1 MGSGNHTRTGRRT
14 WRTSR
19 IAILLVTV
27 IAGFIAI
34 AQYSGAANVLG
45 TGSHK
50 VTAVA
55 AISTS
60 GSGASRA
67 RIAGQRAGSDAS
79 SAVHAA
85 SPLVPP
91 TSPPPVSSSPPPPAP
106 TPSSSPTPA
115 PTPSPSPPPASQAPA
130 HFRTLPPGSKLPSGK
145 QCAKW
150 VRARPKPENKGVNRR
165 FNQRT
170 GQALGSN
177 FLSGDEPAADRKIV
191 PRVNGNFT
199 GTTKEILRW
208 AACKWGINQNIV
220 FAQAA
225 VESWWR
231 QNTQGDFGTDASACP
246 PNHRNLNAQGECAQ
260 SYGILQ
266 NRYPYETSAWP
277 DAGNSTAMN
286 ADTAYAIWR
295 SCYDGYETWLNTVQ
309 RGSQYQKGHVWGCV
323 GRWFAGRWMTAP
335 ALQYI
340 AKVKQYES
348 ERIWETP
355 DFQQP

>member
-1 MGSGNHTRTGRRT
+1 M
-14 WRTSR
+14 
-19 IAILLVTV
+19 
-27 IAGFIAI
+27 
-34 AQYSGAANVLG
+34 QYSSLGNVLRI
-45 TGSHK
+45 SPQ
-50 VTAVA
+50 ASPVA
-55 AISTS
+55 AIRTS
-60 GSGASRA
+60 ASGGS
-67 RIAGQRAGSDAS
+67 
-79 SAVHAA
+79 
-85 SPLVPP
+85 
-91 TSPPPVSSSPPPPAP
+91 
-106 TPSSSPTPA
+106 
-115 PTPSPSPPPASQAPA
+115 APA
-130 HFRTLPPGSKLPSGK
+130 HFRTLPPGSRLPSGA

-150 VRARPKPENKGVNRR
+150 VRARPTAENKGVNRR

-170 GQALGSN
+170 GQPLGSN
-177 FLSGDEPAADRKIV
+177 FLSGDEPAADAKIV

-266 NRYPYETSAWP
+266 NRYPYEEPSWP
-277 DAGNSTAMN
+277 GIGRSTAMN

-309 RGSQYQKGHVWGCV
+309 RGSQYSKGHVWGCV
-323 GRWFAGRWMTAP
+323 GRWFAGRWLTAP

-340 AKVKQYES
+340 AKVKQYRQ

>member
-1 MGSGNHTRTGRRT
+1 M
-14 WRTSR
+14 
-19 IAILLVTV
+19 AILLVTV

-34 AQYSGAANVLG
+34 AQYSGVGNVLG

-50 VTAVA
+50 VAAVA
-55 AISTS
+55 AIRTS
-60 GSGASRA
+60 ASGASRA
-67 RIAGQRAGSDAS
+67 RTTSQRAGSDAA
-79 SAVHAA
+79 SAVQAA
-85 SPLVPP
+85 SPSAST
-91 TSPPPVSSSPPPPAP
+91 TSPSPVSSSPTPPAP
-106 TPSSSPTPA
+106 TPSSSPTPS
-115 PTPSPSPPPASQAPA
+115 PSPSPPPASQAPA

-177 FLSGDEPAADRKIV
+177 FLSGDEPAADAKIV

-220 FAQAA
+220 YAQAA

-246 PNHRNLNAQGECAQ
+246 PNHRNLNAQGQCAQ

-277 DAGNSTAMN
+277 AAGNSTAMN

-295 SCYDGYETWLNTVQ
+295 SCYDGYETWLNTVD
-309 RGSQYQKGHVWGCV
+309 RGSQYQKGDVWGCV
-323 GRWFAGRWMTAP
+323 GRWFAGRWRTAP

-340 AKVKQYES
+340 AKVKQYRS

>member
-34 AQYSGAANVLG
+34 VSTQAWIMCSGP
-45 TGSHK
+45 
-50 VTAVA
+50 
-55 AISTS
+55 
-60 GSGASRA
+60 A
-67 RIAGQRAGSDAS
+67 RIRSQPSRRPAHGFA
-79 SAVHAA
+79 AVRTGTA
-85 SPLVPP
+85 
-91 TSPPPVSSSPPPPAP
+91 T
-106 TPSSSPTPA
+106 
-115 PTPSPSPPPASQAPA
+115 SQAPV

-145 QCAKW
+145 QCAEW
-150 VRARPKPENKGVNRR
+150 VRARPNPENKGVNRR
-165 FNQRT
+165 YNQRT

-177 FLSGDEPAADRKIV
+177 FLSGDEPAADRQIV

-246 PNHRNLNAQGECAQ
+246 PDHRNLNAQGECAQ

-277 DAGNSTAMN
+277 TAGNSTAMN

-309 RGSQYQKGHVWGCV
+309 RGSQYHKGDVWGCV
-323 GRWFAGRWMTAP
+323 GRWFAGRWRTAP

-340 AKVKQYES
+340 AKVKQYRS

>member
-1 MGSGNHTRTGRRT
+1 M
-14 WRTSR
+14 
-19 IAILLVTV
+19 AILLVTV

-34 AQYSGAANVLG
+34 AQYSGLGNVLG
-45 TGSHK
+45 SGSHK
-50 VTAVA
+50 VAAVA
-55 AISTS
+55 AIRTS
-60 GSGASRA
+60 ASGASRA
-67 RIAGQRAGSDAS
+67 RTTSQRAGSDAA
-79 SAVHAA
+79 SAVQAA
-85 SPLVPP
+85 APSASP

-115 PTPSPSPPPASQAPA
+115 PTPSPPPASQAPA

-231 QNTQGDFGTDASACP
+231 QNTQGDFGRDASACP
-246 PNHRNLNAQGECAQ
+246 PNHRNLNAQGQCAQ

-277 DAGNSTAMN
+277 AAGNSTAMN

-295 SCYDGYETWLNTVQ
+295 SCYDGYETWLNTVD
-309 RGSQYQKGHVWGCV
+309 RGSQYHKGDVWGCV
-323 GRWFAGRWMTAP
+323 GRWFAGRWRTAP

-340 AKVKQYES
+340 AKVKQYRS

>member
-34 AQYSGAANVLG
+34 AQYSSLDNVLG

-50 VTAVA
+50 IATVA
-55 AISTS
+55 ATRSTD
-60 GSGASRA
+60 SGALRA
-67 RIAGQRAGSDAS
+67 
-79 SAVHAA
+79 HA
-85 SPLVPP
+85 
-91 TSPPPVSSSPPPPAP
+91 T
-106 TPSSSPTPA
+106 
-115 PTPSPSPPPASQAPA
+115 SQAPV

-177 FLSGDEPAADRKIV
+177 FLSGDEPAADAKIV

-220 FAQAA
+220 YAQAA

-277 DAGNSTAMN
+277 TAGNSTAMN

-309 RGSQYQKGHVWGCV
+309 RGSQYHKGDVWGCV
-323 GRWFAGRWMTAP
+323 GRWFAGRWRTAP

-340 AKVKQYES
+340 AKVKQYRS

>member
-1 MGSGNHTRTGRRT
+1 M
-14 WRTSR
+14 
-19 IAILLVTV
+19 AILLVTV

-34 AQYSGAANVLG
+34 AQYSGVGNVLG

-50 VTAVA
+50 VAAVA
-55 AISTS
+55 AIRTS
-60 GSGASRA
+60 ASGASRA
-67 RIAGQRAGSDAS
+67 RTTSQRAGSDAA
-79 SAVHAA
+79 SAVQAA
-85 SPLVPP
+85 SPSAST
-91 TSPPPVSSSPPPPAP
+91 TSPSPVSSSPPPPAP
-106 TPSSSPTPA
+106 TPSSSPTPS
-115 PTPSPSPPPASQAPA
+115 PSPSPPPASQAPA

-177 FLSGDEPAADRKIV
+177 FLSGDEPAADAKIV

-277 DAGNSTAMN
+277 AAGNSTAMN

-295 SCYDGYETWLNTVQ
+295 SCYDGYETWLNTVD
-309 RGSQYQKGHVWGCV
+309 RGSQYQKGDVWGCV
-323 GRWFAGRWMTAP
+323 GRWFAGRWRTAP

-340 AKVKQYES
+340 AKVKQYRS

>member
-1 MGSGNHTRTGRRT
+1 MGSGNHTRNHTRTGRRN
-14 WRTSR
+14 WRTGR

-34 AQYSGAANVLG
+34 AQYTSLGNVLG
-45 TGSHK
+45 TGTHK
-50 VTAVA
+50 VAAVA
-55 AISTS
+55 AVRSSAT
-60 GSGASRA
+60 GASRA
-67 RIAGQRAGSDAS
+67 RTTSQREGTDAA
-79 SAVHAA
+79 SAVQAA
-85 SPLVPP
+85 SPSASP
-91 TSPPPVSSSPPPPAP
+91 TSPPPISSSPPPAP
-106 TPSSSPTPA
+106 TPSPVPVT
-115 PTPSPSPPPASQAPA
+115 QAPA

-177 FLSGDEPAADRKIV
+177 FLSGDEPAADQKIV

-220 FAQAA
+220 YAQAA

-309 RGSQYQKGHVWGCV
+309 RGSQYRKGHVWGCV

>member
-1 MGSGNHTRTGRRT
+1 
-14 WRTSR
+14 
-19 IAILLVTV
+19 
-27 IAGFIAI
+27 
-34 AQYSGAANVLG
+34 
-45 TGSHK
+45 
-50 VTAVA
+50 
-55 AISTS
+55 
-60 GSGASRA
+60 
-67 RIAGQRAGSDAS
+67 
-79 SAVHAA
+79 
-85 SPLVPP
+85 
-91 TSPPPVSSSPPPPAP
+91 
-106 TPSSSPTPA
+106 
-115 PTPSPSPPPASQAPA
+115 
-130 HFRTLPPGSKLPSGK
+130 
-145 QCAKW
+145 

-177 FLSGDEPAADRKIV
+177 FLAGDEPAADAKIV

-220 FAQAA
+220 YAQAA

-246 PNHRNLNAQGECAQ
+246 PNHRNLNAQGQCAQ

-277 DAGNSTAMN
+277 AAGNSTAMN

-295 SCYDGYETWLNTVQ
+295 SCYDGYETWLNTVD
-309 RGSQYQKGHVWGCV
+309 RGSQYQKGDVWGCV
-323 GRWFAGRWMTAP
+323 GRWFAGRWRTAP

-340 AKVKQYES
+340 AKVKQYRS

>member
-1 MGSGNHTRTGRRT
+1 MLG
-14 WRTSR
+14 
-19 IAILLVTV
+19 
-27 IAGFIAI
+27 AGP
-34 AQYSGAANVLG
+34 
-45 TGSHK
+45 HK
-50 VTAVA
+50 VAAVA
-55 AISTS
+55 AVRSSAT
-60 GSGASRA
+60 GASRA
-67 RIAGQRAGSDAS
+67 RTTSQRAGSDAA
-79 SAVHAA
+79 SAVQAA
-85 SPLVPP
+85 SPSAPA
-91 TSPPPVSSSPPPPAP
+91 TSPPVSSSPPP
-106 TPSSSPTPA
+106 A
-115 PTPSPSPPPASQAPA
+115 PTPSPSPSPTPTVPVTQAPA

-177 FLSGDEPAADRKIV
+177 FLSGDEPAADQKIV

-208 AACKWGINQNIV
+208 TACKWGINQNIV
-220 FAQAA
+220 YAQAA

-295 SCYDGYETWLNTVQ
+295 SCYDGYETWLNTVE

-323 GRWFAGRWMTAP
+323 GRWFAGRWLTAP